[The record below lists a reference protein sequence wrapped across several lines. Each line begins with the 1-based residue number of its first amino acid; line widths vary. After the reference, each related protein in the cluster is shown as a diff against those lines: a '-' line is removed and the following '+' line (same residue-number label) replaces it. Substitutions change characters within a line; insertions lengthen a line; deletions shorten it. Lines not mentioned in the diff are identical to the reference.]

1 MTVAKLLAL
10 LACVFDIS
18 FAPERKQG
26 VLWLRVGI
34 LYVRP
39 RSEHSICYS
48 REWTF
53 YILGLGMGIQYVWL
67 EMGILC
73 YD

>member
-1 MTVAKLLAL
+1 M
-10 LACVFDIS
+10 
-18 FAPERKQG
+18 
-26 VLWLRVGI
+26 GI
-34 LYVRP
+34 LYVMP